1 MGLWFLADRSPFSV
15 PRHKGSGLSRNG
27 VRIILDIIAIFH
39 KNDNITFP
47 YFPHFRSIM
56 IPMEFE
62 PVIGLEV
69 HAQLLTRSKLF
80 CGCSTQFGAPP
91 NSNTCPVC
99 LGLPGALPVVNR
111 EAVAMAV
118 KTALALGCRINAVS
132 IFARKNYFY
141 PDLPKGY
148 QISQFDRPLGEHGCV
163 TVFSGDRTEA
173 GKIANRRE
181 KTFRITRLHMED
193 DAGKSIHE
201 GIPDTDSKSYV
212 NLNRTGVPLVE
223 IVSEPDFRGSQ
234 EAYDY
239 LTHLRKTLLYL
250 GVCDGNMEEGSL
262 RCDANISVRPR
273 GLDKLGTK
281 VEIKNLNSFRF
292 LQRALD
298 YEIARQTQ
306 VVSEGGAIIQETR
319 LWDESVGRTFIMRSK
334 EEAHDYRYFPEP
346 DLLPLKLDPAW
357 IVQVEKEL
365 PELPGPKMQRFM
377 EHYSLSADD
386 SLLLSSSPAM
396 AAYFEECA
404 QASGNPRASAN
415 WIMGDLAFALK
426 KAGKD
431 IENSFI
437 SPGDLAALIRII
449 GTGEISGKI
458 AKTVFEEMG
467 RTGEKPSAIISR
479 MGLAQVSDEA
489 GLGAIIDSI
498 LAANPKQLAE
508 YRSGKTKVLG
518 FFVGQAMKETK
529 GQANPQIVNELLQK
543 KLLEA

>member
-1 MGLWFLADRSPFSV
+1 
-15 PRHKGSGLSRNG
+15 
-27 VRIILDIIAIFH
+27 
-39 KNDNITFP
+39 
-47 YFPHFRSIM
+47 
-56 IPMEFE
+56 MEFE

-69 HAQLLTRSKLF
+69 HAQLLTHSKLF

-111 EAVAMAV
+111 AAVAMAV
-118 KTALALGCRINAVS
+118 KAALALGCRINPIS

-148 QISQFDRPLGEHGCV
+148 QISQFDRPLGERGCV
-163 TVFSGDRTEA
+163 TVFSGERTEG

-181 KTFRITRLHMED
+181 KAFGITRLHMED

-201 GIPDTDSKSYV
+201 GIPDTSSKSYV

-223 IVSEPDFRGSQ
+223 IVSEPDFRSSQ

-239 LTHLRKTLLYL
+239 LTHLRITLLYL

-262 RCDANISVRPR
+262 RCDANISVRPS
-273 GLDKLGTK
+273 GSDKLGTK

-292 LQRALD
+292 LQKALD

-306 VVSEGGAIIQETR
+306 VLTEGGTIVQETR
-319 LWDESVGRTFIMRSK
+319 LWDESEGRTFVMRSK

-357 IVQVEKEL
+357 IAQVENEL
-365 PELPGPKMQRFM
+365 PELPGPKMRRFM
-377 EHYSLSADD
+377 EAYSLSTDD
-386 SLLLSSSPAM
+386 ALLLTSSPAM
-396 AAYFEECA
+396 AAYYEECA
-404 QASGNPRASAN
+404 KISENPRASAN
-415 WIMGDLAFALK
+415 WIMGDLAYALK
-426 KAGKD
+426 NAGKD
-431 IENSFI
+431 IENSSI
-437 SPGDLAALIRII
+437 PPGDLAALLQTIE
-449 GTGEISGKI
+449 TGEISGKI
-458 AKTVFEEMG
+458 AKTVFEEMC
-467 RTGEKPSAIISR
+467 RTGDKPAAIISR
-479 MGLAQVSDEA
+479 MGLAQVSDEDSLSA
-489 GLGAIIDSI
+489 VIDKI

-543 KLLEA
+543 KLSKETGG